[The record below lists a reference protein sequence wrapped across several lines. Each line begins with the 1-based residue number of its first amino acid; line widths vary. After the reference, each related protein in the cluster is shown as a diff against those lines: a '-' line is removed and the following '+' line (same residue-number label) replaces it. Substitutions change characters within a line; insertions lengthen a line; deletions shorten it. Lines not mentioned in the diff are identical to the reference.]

1 LIPRDWRTWQHFSD
15 PSQCVPSGERD
26 WDQNGLNAGC
36 ARDGFKKFLV
46 GVDARATALEHNRA
60 RLRPLQHL
68 YDRLP
73 NIFHIDWLQSHL
85 AVAEHWIDW
94 ELVEELEDGGEK
106 RVIRPKHDRWADQ
119 NGIGKG
125 HSNRQF
131 AFAALS
137 DIERVRAG
145 IGTDPRN
152 MDEPF
157 DSGSLRLS
165 CDPLGRLDVDGMK
178 RLPSLLDVE
187 ADCIYYAVSISK
199 RIGD

>member
-1 LIPRDWRTWQHFSD
+1 
-15 PSQCVPSGERD
+15 
-26 WDQNGLNAGC
+26 
-36 ARDGFKKFLV
+36 
-46 GVDARATALEHNRA
+46 
-60 RLRPLQHL
+60 LQHL
-68 YDRLP
+68 CDRLP
-73 NIFHIDWLQSHL
+73 DIFHIDWLQSHL

-94 ELVEELEDGGEK
+94 KPVEELEDGGEK

-125 HSNRQF
+125 HPNRQF
-131 AFAALS
+131 AFATLS

-145 IGTDPRN
+145 IGSDPRN